1 MPNSRATRSPDS
13 LDRLATAT
21 SSTPGRF
28 WKPGMCRLRVFLP
41 APTNP
46 TRIVRSV
53 TGSDGS
59 ISSVLRGRDLMH
71 TAPTRPL
78 TGEEFLDSLRG
89 GREIWVYGE
98 RVKDVT
104 THPAFRSPA
113 RWVPRLTAAAPEP
126 ATRAVLTC
134 ETDTGSGGYT
144 HKYFRA
150 PRSADELVAARD
162 AIAAWARLTYG
173 WMGRSPD
180 YKAAF
185 LATLGAN
192 ADYYA
197 PYQDNARRWYRAA
210 QERVL
215 FMNHALVQP
224 PVDRHRPPDEV
235 ADVYVHVEKETDA
248 GLIVSGAKVVAT
260 GSALTHHNFIAH
272 PTTVPIKTK
281 EFAVVFIAA
290 MDTPGV
296 KLICRPSY
304 AMAADVMGSPFDYPL
319 SSRMDENDAILVLDH
334 ALVPWD
340 NVFVYEDVE
349 KSNMFFPGS
358 GFLPRAML
366 HGCTRLAVKLDF
378 IAGLV
383 LKAVDAV
390 GSRET
395 RNVQASVGEAIAWR
409 NLFWGLS
416 DAMARAPVPWVGDTV
431 LPNPEYAQAYRVF
444 STVAYPRVKELIEGI
459 LASGLIYMNSHAV
472 DFRTPALRPYLEK
485 YLRGSDGTGA
495 VERVKLMKLLW
506 DATGTEFGGRH
517 ELYERNYAGAA
528 ETIRVITLE
537 MAQASGQTQKFR
549 GFPEQCLA
557 QNDPAAGTVP
567 DLITPDDVN
576 LFLKKPR

>member
-1 MPNSRATRSPDS
+1 
-13 LDRLATAT
+13 
-21 SSTPGRF
+21 
-28 WKPGMCRLRVFLP
+28 
-41 APTNP
+41 
-46 TRIVRSV
+46 
-53 TGSDGS
+53 
-59 ISSVLRGRDLMH
+59 
-71 TAPTRPL
+71 RPL

-104 THPAFRSPA
+104 THPAFRNPA
-113 RWVPRLTAAAPEP
+113 RMLARLYDAPPEP

-248 GLIVSGAKVVAT
+248 GLIVSGAKVVVT
-260 GSALTHHNFIAH
+260 G
-272 PTTVPIKTK
+272 
-281 EFAVVFIAA
+281 
-290 MDTPGV
+290 
-296 KLICRPSY
+296 
-304 AMAADVMGSPFDYPL
+304 
-319 SSRMDENDAILVLDH
+319 H
-334 ALVPWD
+334 ALVAWE
-340 NVFVYEDVE
+340 NVFVYDDVG

-416 DAMARAPVPWVGDTV
+416 DAMARAPVRWVG
-431 LPNPEYAQAYRVF
+431 
-444 STVAYPRVKELIEGI
+444 
-459 LASGLIYMNSHAV
+459 
-472 DFRTPALRPYLEK
+472 
-485 YLRGSDGTGA
+485 
-495 VERVKLMKLLW
+495 
-506 DATGTEFGGRH
+506 
-517 ELYERNYAGAA
+517 
-528 ETIRVITLE
+528 
-537 MAQASGQTQKFR
+537 
-549 GFPEQCLA
+549 
-557 QNDPAAGTVP
+557 
-567 DLITPDDVN
+567 
-576 LFLKKPR
+576 